1 MATWWVSE
9 AWPLGGSLD
18 GFLRHGHWMDGIL
31 RHGHWVGFRGMAAGW
46 VTGWVSEAWLQGHWM
61 GFSGMAT
68 WLVLDSWLLGH
79 WMGLPLA
86 RVLEDF
92 RGGVPSWSTPYTLV
106 GLRMPKTLII
116 VLLLHNF

>member
-1 MATWWVSE
+1 MTA
-9 AWPLGGSLD
+9 GSLD

-31 RHGHWVGFRGMAAGW
+31 RHGRWVGFRGMAAGW
-46 VTGWVSEAWLQGHWM
+46 VTGWVSEAWPQGHWM

-68 WLVLDSWLLGH
+68 GLVLEAWLLGH

-92 RGGVPSWSTPYTLV
+92 RGGSHHGALPTPLW
-106 GLRMPKTLII
+106 G
-116 VLLLHNF
+116 

>member
-1 MATWWVSE
+1 
-9 AWPLGGSLD
+9 
-18 GFLRHGHWMDGIL
+18 
-31 RHGHWVGFRGMAAGW
+31 MAAGW
-46 VTGWVSEAWLQGHWM
+46 VTGWVSEAWPQGHWM

-68 WLVLDSWLLGH
+68 GWVLEAWPLGGSRH
-79 WMGLPLA
+79 WMGFTLA
-86 RVLEDF
+86 QVIEDF